1 MKIVVRIKHN
11 GEHEITTIK
20 ITMIDNNKNKDDFA
34 QFLNYRIGNMSTLT
48 FPHVVVDVVDDDDD
62 EEQRR

>member
-1 MKIVVRIKHN
+1 LGVGYQGFDGQKPINDAVRIKAVLKTVMKIVVRIKHI

-34 QFLNYRIGNMSTLT
+34 
-48 FPHVVVDVVDDDDD
+48 
-62 EEQRR
+62 